1 MFKFVNVDFPFS
13 VVKPSLVYEFSLNQK
28 RYEHEYA
35 VLLFKDW
42 EISYDDIAPMSPV
55 TISLFTPEGFKRK
68 FNGYVHHIKPLYS
81 PGERSV
87 EVHVIGAS
95 YVMKNT
101 SQTIYTNVTADQ
113 VLKKIARKY
122 EFSYFAEPH
131 GRVFPQIAQAG
142 RTDWQLLV
150 WLAKKVGYTLRAEN
164 TSLYFYPLS
173 KDYSE
178 NRSSAKTFTL
188 SPVGT
193 LGGTD
198 TYSFRPVIGDHLYFD
213 NDEDDLKSAL
223 AYSGVDRF
231 AQIELQYTKQK
242 AKPST
247 RKNKTPEQF
256 DRFAVNTVVPDSEV
270 AKWESEAAEE
280 RQRFGYRG
288 YAEVIGDPTLR
299 PDLPVYLKGLGS
311 EYNGYWVIIGVE
323 HYVERTSNIND
334 ATYISIL
341 YLGIDSLGKSNS
353 WGAEPG
359 VSSPNNRPT
368 RTIKPNV
375 KNTQKKDKPKLKT
388 KGFYNKKKSVG
399 SINKLSNKRVSESP
413 KWSSS
418 TKDLKTP
425 TPAGRYK
432 PPVVVNRL
440 LSR

>member
-1 MFKFVNVDFPFS
+1 MFRYVTVEFPFS
-13 VVKPSLVYEFSLNQK
+13 IVKPSLVYEFNLKQA

-55 TISLFTPEGFKRK
+55 FVSIYAPEGYERS

-87 EVHVIGAS
+87 EVHIIGAS

-122 EFSYFAEPH
+122 QFSYFAEPH

-150 WLAKKVGYTLRAEN
+150 WLAKKIGYTLRAEN

-178 NRSSAKTFTL
+178 NRSTAKAFTL
-188 SPVGT
+188 NAVET
-193 LGGTD
+193 LGGTS
-198 TYSFRPVIGDHLYFD
+198 TYNFKPLIGEHLYFD
-213 NDEDDLKSAL
+213 NNEDDVKSAL

-242 AKPST
+242 TKKNT
-247 RKNKTPEQF
+247 RKNSTPEQF
-256 DRFAVNTVVPDSEV
+256 DRFAVNTVVPTSEV

-288 YAEVIGDPTLR
+288 YAEVLGDPTLR
-299 PDLPVYLKGLGS
+299 PDLPVYINGVGP
-311 EYNGYWVIIGVE
+311 EYSGYWVILSVE
-323 HYVERTSNIND
+323 HTINRVSLND
-334 ATYISIL
+334 FVYTTNL
-341 YLGIDSLGKSNS
+341 HLGIDSLGKPNS

-359 VSSPNNRPT
+359 VTSPSKQPIRV
-368 RTIKPNV
+368 IKPNIR
-375 KNTQKKDKPKLKT
+375 NTQKKDKPKLKI
-388 KGFYNKKKSVG
+388 KGFYNKKKSTG
-399 SINKLSNKRVSESP
+399 SLVKVSNKRVSESP

-418 TKDLKTP
+418 LTDLRTP
-425 TPAGRYK
+425 TSVNKYK
-432 PPVVVNRL
+432 PAVVVNRL